1 MNSSIEFTYPP
12 FVNGRYGASA
22 NFMARPWPKDAV
34 TRDQC
39 GNGAHFNCSVWDATA
54 TRNLFSDPTHGDG
67 VSAFARHWVAGLL
80 RNADAM
86 TALLCPTVNC
96 YRRLHGPW
104 APSHAAWGLDDR
116 LATFRVK
123 KSYENDDIYVENRM
137 PSGLVN
143 PYISLA
149 ANIAAGLDGVMN
161 RLELPAAGRH
171 EGSPRILSDLEE
183 ALKALE
189 ASQVMK
195 DALGADFVEYY
206 CCLKREGDIKQ
217 LPKSDVRVEDDVEAF
232 KEEVEMYGRLM

>member
-1 MNSSIEFTYPP
+1 
-12 FVNGRYGASA
+12 
-22 NFMARPWPKDAV
+22 
-34 TRDQC
+34 
-39 GNGAHFNCSVWDATA
+39 
-54 TRNLFSDPTHGDG
+54 
-67 VSAFARHWVAGLL
+67 
-80 RNADAM
+80 
-86 TALLCPTVNC
+86 
-96 YRRLHGPW
+96 
-104 APSHAAWGLDDR
+104 
-116 LATFRVK
+116 
-123 KSYENDDIYVENRM
+123 M